1 MKKGQLAKQTLQN
14 VKLTWLAHSHFFSF
28 HYLKRGP
35 VKQIHSVN
43 YFSTHKTGS
52 ISHPGPV
59 KSQYKE
65 RADKLVAEAEAKLR

>member
-1 MKKGQLAKQTLQN
+1 MKKRQLDSPKCETDL
-14 VKLTWLAHSHFFSF
+14 VGSFTFFSF

-35 VKQIHSVN
+35 VKHIHSVN